1 VIRTVANGEMRVEGK
16 AEVPAQRPAV
26 CSGSVRKQARSN
38 AQWQE
43 MNDKAKRPL
52 DQRSRRTQQRLGM
65 ALIQLIK
72 ERPGEEITVKE
83 VLDRASVGRSTFY
96 LHFRDKDDLLF
107 SQLEQFLEMFSTLVS
122 ARKEKSRRVVAV
134 QEMFEHIAEQ
144 QKLWHGLAAS
154 EAINDFFDLA
164 QDFFT
169 RGIEQRLKELSAC
182 PKGRER
188 ELRIRAVGL
197 AGNLLSLLRWWIE
210 RGAKEP
216 AAEMDRTFHAM
227 VWDGMK

>member
-1 VIRTVANGEMRVEGK
+1 MK
-16 AEVPAQRPAV
+16 AFLHKHRAGVHKVLRERPQ
-26 CSGSVRKQARSN
+26 SR

-43 MNDKAKRPL
+43 MNTKTKRPL
-52 DQRSRRTQQRLGM
+52 DERSRRTQQRLGM
-65 ALIQLIK
+65 ALIQLIQ

-96 LHFRDKDDLLF
+96 LHFRDKEDLLF
-107 SQLEQFLEMFSTLVS
+107 SQLEQFLEMFSTLLSV
-122 ARKEKSRRVVAV
+122 RKEKSKRVVPV
-134 QEMFEHIAEQ
+134 REMFEHIAEQ
-144 QKLWHGLAAS
+144 QKLWRALVAGG
-154 EAINDFFDLA
+154 AINDFFDLA

-169 RGIEQRLKELSAC
+169 RGIELRLKELNGI
-182 PKGRER
+182 PKGSEH

-216 AAEMDRTFHAM
+216 ATEMDRVFHAM

>member
-1 VIRTVANGEMRVEGK
+1 
-16 AEVPAQRPAV
+16 
-26 CSGSVRKQARSN
+26 
-38 AQWQE
+38 
-43 MNDKAKRPL
+43 MNEKAKQTL
-52 DQRSRRTQQRLGM
+52 DKRSRRTQQKLGM
-65 ALIQLIK
+65 ALLDLIK

-107 SQLEQFLEMFSTLVS
+107 SQLEQFLQVFSTLLS
-122 ARKEKSRRVVAV
+122 ARKEKSQRIVAV
-134 QEMFEHIAEQ
+134 QEMFEHVAEQ
-144 QKLWHGLAAS
+144 HKLWRGLVAS
-154 EAINDFFDLA
+154 GSIEDFFNLA

-169 RGIEQRLKELSAC
+169 RGIEQRLKELNGI

-197 AGNLLSLLRWWIE
+197 AGNLLSLLRWWLD

-216 AAEMDRTFHAM
+216 AAEMDRVFHAM